1 MRGPGVRQD
10 EGIPTLAGP
19 GEQWGP
25 SRALVRLHNARE
37 STGAGRRAPSGRS
50 GRGIGPAR
58 LVGAHRRLHN
68 GGGGGRHPAG
78 GAACSGGPQPSSRPR
93 LWAHGRGA
101 AR

>member
-25 SRALVRLHNARE
+25 SRALARLHNARE
-37 STGAGRRAPSGRS
+37 STGAGRRAGAAAGASGLLAWSAPTAAYITEAAGAGTRRAAPRAQAARNPPP
-50 GRGIGPAR
+50 GRGF
-58 LVGAHRRLHN
+58 
-68 GGGGGRHPAG
+68 
-78 GAACSGGPQPSSRPR
+78 
-93 LWAHGRGA
+93 GRGA